1 MKSELLQT
9 WLFAGLVVL
18 VLACAHGFQAY
29 WIAIQE
35 RRTHSERELRIQFEV
50 KLQEAIERQDT
61 ARTRRLASE
70 LFAHQKEV
78 AESYLETAKDAATA
92 NYIAFWGLAIICLAI
107 LREYYRLFRRS
118 HTGSNRPAAASP
130 RPGLN

>member
-9 WLFAGLVVL
+9 CLFAAIVVV

-35 RRTHSERELRIQFEV
+35 RRTHSERELRIQFEL

-61 ARTRRLASE
+61 ARARRLASE
-70 LFAHQKEV
+70 LFAHQNDV
-78 AESYLETAKDAATA
+78 ASSYLESAKDAATA
-92 NYIAFWGLAIICLAI
+92 NYLAFWWLSILCFAI
-107 LREYYRLFRRS
+107 LREYYLLFRRS
-118 HTGSNRPAAASP
+118 HG
-130 RPGLN
+130 GGMKK

>member
-35 RRTHSERELRIQFEV
+35 RRTHAEKELRIQFEV

-61 ARTRRLASE
+61 TRARRLAIE
-70 LFAHQKEV
+70 LIAHQNEV
-78 AESYLETAKDAATA
+78 ASSYLESAKDAAMA
-92 NYIAFWGLAIICLAI
+92 NYISFWALSILCVAI
-107 LREYYRLFRRS
+107 LREYYQLFRRTHADAKS
-118 HTGSNRPAAASP
+118 PAASP
-130 RPGLN
+130 DRG